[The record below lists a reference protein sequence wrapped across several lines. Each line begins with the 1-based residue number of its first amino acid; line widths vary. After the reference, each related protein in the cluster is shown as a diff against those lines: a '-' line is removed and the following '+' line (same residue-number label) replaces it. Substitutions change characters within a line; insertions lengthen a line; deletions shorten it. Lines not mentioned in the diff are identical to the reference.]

1 MVTYVG
7 WVKRQRTHQKK
18 IVDGSASLDPSYSL
32 KFLGIKYNKKA

>member
-18 IVDGSASLDPSYSL
+18 IVDGSVRLTHPTL
-32 KFLGIKYNKKA
+32 